1 MRVLVTGHAGYIG
14 SALVPMLQEVGHE
27 VVGVDSF
34 LYEECFFGEI
44 PPDMPSIRMDI
55 RDVEAEDLRGF
66 DAVIH
71 LAGLCNDPLG
81 DLNPEC
87 TFDINHLA
95 SVRLAERAKEAGV
108 PRFLFSSSCS
118 LYGSQGEGFTTEE
131 TPFNPV
137 TPYGWSKIK
146 VEQDVGAM
154 ADDDFSPT
162 FLRNAT
168 AYGAS
173 PRLRGDLVVNNLV
186 GYAFTTGEVHLK
198 SDGTPW
204 RPLVHIED
212 ISRAFVAALHA
223 PRELVHNEAFNVAA
237 TSENYQVRDVAAI
250 VKDVVPGSRV
260 TFAEDAGPDIRNYR
274 VSCRKLEETL
284 PEYQPA
290 WTVRKGV
297 EELYDAFQRHAL
309 DYEGFLGPR
318 LMRIAWIQQLLRE
331 GRVDPTLRW
340 REGTRRSREE
350 APADV

>member
-1 MRVLVTGHAGYIG
+1 MKVLVTGHNGYIG
-14 SALVPMLQEVGHE
+14 TALAPMLQDSGHE
-27 VVGVDSF
+27 VVGLDSF
-34 LYEECFFGEI
+34 LYEECTFGD
-44 PPDMPSIRMDI
+44 PPPEVPSLRMDI
-55 RDVEAEDLRGF
+55 RDVEADELRGF

-81 DLNPEC
+81 DLNPES
-87 TFDINHLA
+87 TFDINHAA
-95 SVRLAERAKEAGV
+95 SVRLADQAKRAGV

-118 LYGSQGEGFTTEE
+118 LYGSQGDGFVTEA

-137 TPYGWSKIK
+137 TPYGWSKIR
-146 VEQDVGAM
+146 VEQDVGKM

-168 AYGAS
+168 AYGLS

-186 GYAFTTGEVHLK
+186 GYAFTTGRVHLK

-212 ISRAFVAALHA
+212 IARAFVAALHA
-223 PRELVHNEAFNVAA
+223 PREVVHGEAFNVAA
-237 TSENYQVRDVAAI
+237 TAENYQIRDVAAI

-260 TFAEDAGPDIRNYR
+260 TFAPGAGPDIRNYR

-284 PEYQPA
+284 PEFRPQ

-297 EELYDAFQRHAL
+297 QQLYEAFQRYDL
-309 DYEGFLGPR
+309 TYEQFLSSR
-318 LMRIAWIQQLLRE
+318 LMRIGRIQELIRE

-340 REGTRRSREE
+340 RTGTPDLEE
-350 APADV
+350 APSDV